1 MYLRNLWTSPDMIP
15 RAFFKNPNT
24 PMIRDIR
31 RYNIIHTLYTKK
43 KTAWRYFT
51 IIEEFGRK
59 RAL

>member
-31 RYNIIHTLYTKK
+31 RYNIIHKK
-43 KTAWRYFT
+43 KTAWR
-51 IIEEFGRK
+51 
-59 RAL
+59 